1 MNVHFFSFELR
12 MQKKRN
18 EQKKRKQAQKERA
31 CRVFKRKFSGTRP
44 DKFYLISCRSP
55 SQPCL
60 EFPSRS
66 KSFAF
71 CAALPSASFTDYSAL
86 YAPDVRYKILW
97 IFVTHYGADSA
108 LQKIRLA
115 PRVSPVRKFAPQVGE
130 GVAPSLFSSLP
141 SSGRD
146 RVGDGMTYFSLKTNC
161 HAEATG
167 VCVRVNISMFSI
179 LPARRSAQNAKCV
192 RS

>member
-1 MNVHFFSFELR
+1 MNVHFFSFVLR

-18 EQKKRKQAQKERA
+18 EPKKRKQAQKERA

-44 DKFYLISCRSP
+44 DKFYLISCRFP

-66 KSFAF
+66 LLSQTTLRCRLFRLRIILLSTLLTFVTKSFGFLSLTTELETLRARSPF
-71 CAALPSASFTDYSAL
+71 GL
-86 YAPDVRYKILW
+86 
-97 IFVTHYGADSA
+97 DSA

-141 SSGRD
+141 SSGR
-146 RVGDGMTYFSLKTNC
+146 VGWGL
-161 HAEATG
+161 A
-167 VCVRVNISMFSI
+167 
-179 LPARRSAQNAKCV
+179 
-192 RS
+192 

>member
-1 MNVHFFSFELR
+1 

-18 EQKKRKQAQKERA
+18 EPKKRKQAQTERA

-66 KSFAF
+66 RLSQTTLRCRLVHLRIILLSTLLTFVTKSFGFLSLTTELETLRARSPF
-71 CAALPSASFTDYSAL
+71 GL
-86 YAPDVRYKILW
+86 
-97 IFVTHYGADSA
+97 DSA

-115 PRVSPVRKFAPQVGE
+115 PLVSPVRKFAPQVGE
-130 GVAPSLFSSLP
+130 GVLQAYFVPSP
-141 SSGRD
+141 TWG
-146 RVGDGMTYFSLKTNC
+146 GIGWGT
-161 HAEATG
+161 A
-167 VCVRVNISMFSI
+167 
-179 LPARRSAQNAKCV
+179 
-192 RS
+192 

>member
-1 MNVHFFSFELR
+1 

-18 EQKKRKQAQKERA
+18 EPKKRKQAQKERA

-66 KSFAF
+66 RLSQTTLRCRLLHLRIILLSTLLTFVTKSFGF
-71 CAALPSASFTDYSAL
+71 LSLKSFGFLSLTAELETLRARSPFGL
-86 YAPDVRYKILW
+86 
-97 IFVTHYGADSA
+97 DSA

-115 PRVSPVRKFAPQVGE
+115 PRTNSLWSCRPSGNPLPKSGKELRRAYL
-130 GVAPSLFSSLP
+130 APS
-141 SSGRD
+141 
-146 RVGDGMTYFSLKTNC
+146 
-161 HAEATG
+161 
-167 VCVRVNISMFSI
+167 
-179 LPARRSAQNAKCV
+179 PARGG
-192 RS
+192 